1 MNAPMPL
8 YQLANEYI
16 VAAEKM
22 ADLDVPDEVIAD
34 TLEGMAG
41 ELEVKATNVA
51 MFVRNLEASADAIK
65 QAEERMSLR
74 RKAIENRAKR
84 IKAYL
89 QMQMERTGI
98 TKIECPY
105 FKLAVR
111 DNPPAVVVDMDA
123 AIPERFMRVP
133 EPPPP
138 APDKK
143 AIAEALK
150 AGEDVPGCHLERSRR
165 LEIK

>member
-1 MNAPMPL
+1 MNMPVTL
-8 YQLANEYI
+8 YRLADEYTQ
-16 VAAEKM
+16 AAVKM
-22 ADLDVPDEVIAD
+22 ADLELPEEVIAN
-34 TLEGMAG
+34 TLEGLAG

-65 QAEERMSLR
+65 QAEAEMASR

-84 IKAYL
+84 VRQYL
-89 QMQMERTGI
+89 QYQMERTGI

-111 DNPPAVVVDMDA
+111 DNPPSVVIDQEGS
-123 AIPERFMRVP
+123 IPERFMRVP

-150 AGEDVPGCHLERSRR
+150 HGEDVPGAHLERGKR

>member
-1 MNAPMPL
+1 MNAPISL
-8 YQLANEYI
+8 YKLADQYLE
-16 VAAEKM
+16 AANRM
-22 ADLDVPDEVIAD
+22 ADLDMDDQTIAD
-34 TLEGMAG
+34 TLDGLTG

-51 MFVRNLEASADAIK
+51 MFVRNLEASAEAIK
-65 QAEERMSLR
+65 AAESDMNAR

-84 IKAYL
+84 IRAYL
-89 QMQMERTGI
+89 QEQMQRTGI
-98 TKIECPY
+98 SKIECPY
-105 FKLAVR
+105 FKLAIR
-111 DNPPAVVVDMDA
+111 DNPPSVSIDA
-123 AIPERFMRVP
+123 ESQIPAEFMRTP

-150 AGEDVPGCHLERSRR
+150 AGRDVPGASLVRGQR